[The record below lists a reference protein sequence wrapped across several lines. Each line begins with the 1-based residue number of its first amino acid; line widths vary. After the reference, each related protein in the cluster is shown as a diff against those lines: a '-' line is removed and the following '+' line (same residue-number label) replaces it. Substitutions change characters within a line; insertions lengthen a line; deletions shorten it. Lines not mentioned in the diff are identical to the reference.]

1 VSLLRC
7 LGLEGQVSELLE
19 FLLGLSIGLLCLF
32 IYKFRL
38 LKKLQHT
45 HRSTSIE
52 TLSLTLN
59 SPSNPVSNP
68 ELEVSSSLSLTSQMF
83 RTLNHYQAR
92 SLHLEAELEDWENI
106 INLAPIGYLRVDDEN
121 QLVRGNPPALELL
134 NIQGYNANEPRLLL
148 ELVRSYDLD
157 ALIDQARSTGKACQ
171 SEWTLYPASINVAHV
186 ANPTPYP
193 LRGYAMPMRN
203 GQVGVL
209 LESRAEAQRLSQQRD
224 RWTSDVAH
232 ELKTPLT
239 SIRLVTEM
247 LQPRLEPPLR
257 TWVDRLLKEIIRLST
272 LVQEIL
278 DLSQLEAA
286 RTRPLKLNSVD
297 LPDLVNSAWLSL
309 EPIATAKSIQLS
321 YQGPE
326 HLVIQGDDARLHRV
340 LINLLDNSIKYTL
353 PERPILLQLSLVQ
366 DDSQMS
372 HSQTSHVSRSQS
384 ATIVQLDL
392 IDGGTGFPEE
402 DLPMVFERFYRAD
415 FSRSRLSDM
424 PLARTPQETVAIIES
439 RAADSASGTVSTAS
453 GSGEQKG
460 EYQKGEYKDEN
471 LDGPF
476 GSRRPQVQP
485 FQPSSGSGLGL
496 AIVRQIVDLHQGTIV
511 AKNHPEGGAWIQIR
525 LPQRQTI

>member
-1 VSLLRC
+1 M
-7 LGLEGQVSELLE
+7 LE

-38 LKKLQHT
+38 LKKLQRT
-45 HRSTSIE
+45 HQSPTIDRFNA
-52 TLSLTLN
+52 TLHSALT
-59 SPSNPVSNP
+59 PSFNPGA
-68 ELEVSSSLSLTSQMF
+68 EASSSLSLTSQMF
-83 RTLNHYQAR
+83 RTLNYYQMR
-92 SLHLEAELEDWENI
+92 SMHLEADVEDWENI
-106 INLAPIGYLRVDDEN
+106 MNLAPMGYLRVDDEN
-121 QLVRGNPPALELL
+121 QLIRGNPTALELL
-134 NIQGYNANEPRLLL
+134 NIQGYNAAEPRLLL

-157 ALIDQARSTGKACQ
+157 ALIDQARLTGKSCQ
-171 SEWTLYPASINVAHV
+171 AEWTLYPASLNVTHV
-186 ANPTPYP
+186 ANPTPCP
-193 LRGYAMPMRN
+193 LRGHAMPLRN

-209 LESRAEAQRLSQQRD
+209 LESRAEAQILSQQRD

-239 SIRLVTEM
+239 SIRLVAEM

-257 TWVDRLLKEIIRLST
+257 TWVDRLLKETIRLST

-286 RTRPLKLNSVD
+286 RTRPLRLSSVD
-297 LPDLVNSAWLSL
+297 LPDLISSAWLSL
-309 EPIATAKSIQLS
+309 EPIATEKSITLS

-353 PERPILLQLSLVQ
+353 PERPILIQLSLVQ
-366 DDSQMS
+366 DNSQMG
-372 HSQTSHVSRSQS
+372 RSQS
-384 ATIVQLDL
+384 ATIVQIDL
-392 IDGGTGFPEE
+392 IDGGTGFPED

-424 PLARTPQETVAIIES
+424 PIARTPQETVSILEA
-439 RAADSASGTVSTAS
+439 RAADAGTDSGLKKVLGS
-453 GSGEQKG
+453 GSALKTETIAETTWG
-460 EYQKGEYKDEN
+460 N
-471 LDGPF
+471 A
-476 GSRRPQVQP
+476 GSLRPQVQP

-496 AIVRQIVDLHQGTIV
+496 AIVRQIIDLHQGTIV

-525 LPQRQTI
+525 LPQR